1 MRGPER
7 QAQARSIATR
17 ERLIETTLETIHQL
31 GLKRASTPEFAR
43 RAGVSRGALLHHF
56 PTRDD
61 IIVAAMETLLEQ
73 ATDEIR
79 RVAAEVARDDLGM
92 AELLDF
98 LWEMFSGRFFYLS
111 VEFINEAR
119 TDPALRAK
127 MQPLVRHFHEA
138 LDDIWAENCGTGQ
151 VDRAGARVLLNLTLC
166 LFRGMGVQTVL
177 RDDPEYFR
185 TLLETWKTLL
195 PTLAGALGDAA
206 EKPAG
211 QQRRAARAKP

>member
-1 MRGPER
+1 MSRSDR

-17 ERLIETTLETIHQL
+17 ERLIATTLDTIHEL

-61 IIVAAMETLLEQ
+61 IIVAAMESMLEEGI
-73 ATDEIR
+73 ARIR
-79 RVAAEVARDDLGM
+79 HVAAEVARDAVDMEG
-92 AELLDF
+92 LLDF
-98 LWEMFSGRFFYLS
+98 LWALFSGRFFTLS

-127 MQPLVRHFHEA
+127 MLPLVRRFHEA
-138 LDDIWAENCGTGQ
+138 LDTIWAENCSVGPI
-151 VDRAGARVLLNLTLC
+151 DRDNARVLLNLTLC

-177 RDDPEYFR
+177 KDDPEYFR
-185 TLLETWKTLL
+185 TLLETWKALL
-195 PTLAGALGDAA
+195 PTLGASLATHTPPRPQA
-206 EKPAG
+206 
-211 QQRRAARAKP
+211 AARR

>member
-1 MRGPER
+1 MTRPDR

-17 ERLIETTLETIHQL
+17 ERLIATTLDTIHQL

-56 PTRDD
+56 PTRED
-61 IIVAAMETLLEQ
+61 IVIAAMEALLEE

-79 RVAAEVARDDLGM
+79 RVAADVARDDLDL
-92 AELLDF
+92 ADLLDF

-119 TDPALRAK
+119 TDPVLRAR
-127 MQPLVRHFHEA
+127 MLPLVRHFHDA
-138 LDDIWAENCGTGQ
+138 LDGIWAENCGTGQ
-151 VDRAGARVLLNLTLC
+151 IDRTQARVLLNLTLC

-185 TLLETWKTLL
+185 TLLETWKSIL
-195 PTLAGALGDAA
+195 PALAAGLA
-206 EKPAG
+206 EGQARSPLPHPA
-211 QQRRAARAKP
+211 AARAKR